1 VIAYR
6 ATVDVPRELA
16 QFTAKL
22 LAAERRRRR
31 TPKGSRALT
40 CFWQAV
46 LGLRLRL
53 WALYHLGELGDSAPQ
68 AIAVGEPL
76 LEDAERELGPDHRS
90 TLAVRN
96 NLANAYRAAG
106 RAAEAIPLHQQ
117 ILADREQLLGP
128 DHPRTLAARDNL
140 AAAYRAAGQAR

>member
-1 VIAYR
+1 
-6 ATVDVPRELA
+6 
-16 QFTAKL
+16 L
-22 LAAERRRRR
+22 LAAERRRRM

-46 LGLRLRL
+46 LGLRLRLRLRL